1 MSTFRNIPDEI
12 VDAFVDKIVVH
23 KDYFEWHLFFD
34 DTTMMKV
41 KIDGN
46 KRNHDI
52 FCETA
57 LDVNG
62 STGCNQAQGLIDPRK
77 SCFLTSL
84 TVTKEDV
91 QRYFAKNPKYK
102 KVNGFKEMRV
112 DIYI

>member
-62 STGCNQAQGLIDPRK
+62 STGCHSPQGHLRFRKRDPNRK
-77 SCFLTSL
+77 TFYFMTL

-91 QRYFAKNPKYK
+91 K
-102 KVNGFKEMRV
+102 
-112 DIYI
+112 

>member
-1 MSTFRNIPDEI
+1 MRIE
-12 VDAFVDKIVVH
+12 
-23 KDYFEWHLFFD
+23 
-34 DTTMMKV
+34 
-41 KIDGN
+41 GN
-46 KRNHDI
+46 KRHPEVIVSREMPPN
-52 FCETA
+52 
-57 LDVNG
+57 VG
-62 STGCNQAQGLIDPRK
+62 PSTGCNQAQGLIDPRK